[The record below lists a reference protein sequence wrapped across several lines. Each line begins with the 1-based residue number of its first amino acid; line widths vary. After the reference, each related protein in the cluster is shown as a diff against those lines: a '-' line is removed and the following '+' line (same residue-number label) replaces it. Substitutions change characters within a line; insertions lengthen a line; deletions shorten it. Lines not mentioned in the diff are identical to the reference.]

1 MIKSALMC
9 KPLQIWL
16 STRKDPKLQ
25 SKSQLV
31 LSFFLLLYK
40 SWLKYSEQCL
50 SNTSEQHFLSSLDF
64 QDAVCLGTRL
74 MDRLFNCIE
83 YVYIYMHVCVCMCVC
98 IYMYRYVYICM
109 CMRICVRVCIYV
121 YMCVCIH
128 IYIYIYIYIFYYS
141 FIYSLFTFIFLSFL
155 IPLFLLLFSILF

>member
-1 MIKSALMC
+1 MC

-16 STRKDPKLQ
+16 SKRKDPELQ

-64 QDAVCLGTRL
+64 QDAVCLRTRL

-83 YVYIYMHVCVCMCVC
+83 YVYIYVHVCVCMCVC

-109 CMRICVRVCIYV
+109 CMCICVRVRIYV

-128 IYIYIYIYIFYYS
+128 TYIYIYIYILL
-141 FIYSLFTFIFLSFL
+141 FIYLLLIYFYLPFLSF
-155 IPLFLLLFSILF
+155 PLFLLLFSILF